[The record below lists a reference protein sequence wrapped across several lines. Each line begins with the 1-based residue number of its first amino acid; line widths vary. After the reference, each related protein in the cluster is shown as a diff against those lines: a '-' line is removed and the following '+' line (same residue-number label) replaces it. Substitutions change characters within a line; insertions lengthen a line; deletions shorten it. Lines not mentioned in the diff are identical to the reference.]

1 MRTLN
6 YIVWMGLFCLV
17 TNGSLTGQPTP
28 FEGSGTNCES
38 AMILCTAD
46 EMDGLLV
53 TLEKSIT
60 YNAPYPLC
68 DGGGV
73 PANPVWIGFYAGCT
87 AFNLTIHPYYLTKG
101 KGSSGIQAVIYRAQ
115 PGSNPCPRSM
125 EPAKESVVCFVEEC
139 VEGPVQLHATGLV
152 RGDVYFLMINGCFGT
167 HGQVLLQMDTPC
179 GEPEPFSIQGDITL
193 MQEFC
198 VGNSINM
205 HIPEQP
211 RGVSI
216 TWTFDEWVVNEGPEN
231 DFYLTLTAPG
241 TYQICASLT
250 PNCPFLLADEICTTL
265 DVYHL
270 TPIPDTTYRCKADH
284 PQAPCGIM
292 DIMLKS
298 HNGCDSMVVLNIDC
312 NGSTFT
318 EGEELF
324 VCPGGDVF
332 YEGSMWT
339 CEDAGL
345 QEVRYSRVNA
355 PVCDSVIS
363 FLLTCLAP
371 EVKIDPPLPLTP
383 GDTAVLLDG
392 SQSIGWVQGSTIT
405 WEWEAFNGGMLSGPI
420 NESKALAVEEGM
432 YCLTMKVT
440 AWNGTTHCTDVGC
453 VTVEKGRTSSAKNI
467 SGQAK
472 CGLEVWPQPAGE
484 FVWVKSKCNHSYG
497 RITVW
502 NSLGVNMVQ
511 NIWPTGVD
519 AMRLDIA
526 SWPAGMYYLQ
536 VFGKEGV
543 GSEVVIVSVN

>member
-87 AFNLTIHPYYLTKG
+87 EFSLTIHPYYLTKG
-101 KGSSGIQAVIYRAQ
+101 KWASGIQAVIYRAQ
-115 PGSNPCPRSM
+115 PGANPCPRSM
-125 EPAKESVVCFVEEC
+125 EPAKEAVVCFVDEC
-139 VEGPVQLHATGLV
+139 VEAPIQLQATGLV

-193 MQEFC
+193 TQEFC
-198 VGNSINM
+198 VGNSINV
-205 HIPEQP
+205 HVPEQP
-211 RGVSI
+211 RGVGI
-216 TWTFDEWVVNEGPEN
+216 TWTFDEWVVNEGPEH
-231 DFYLTLTAPG
+231 DFYLTLTTPG

-250 PNCPFLLADEICTTL
+250 PTCPFILADELCTTL

-270 TPIPDTTYRCKADH
+270 TPTPDTLYRCKADH
-284 PQAPCGIM
+284 PNAPCGIM
-292 DIMLKS
+292 DIMFTS
-298 HNGCDSMVVLNIDC
+298 HLGCDSMVVLNIDC

-324 VCPGGDVF
+324 VCPGGEVF
-332 YEGSMWT
+332 YEGSVWT

-363 FLLTCLAP
+363 FFLKCVAP
-371 EVKIDPPLPLTP
+371 EVKIEPPLPLTP

-392 SQSIGWVQGSTIT
+392 SQSTGWVQGSTVS
-405 WEWEAFNGGMLSGPI
+405 WEWEAFDGGVLSGPL
-420 NESKALAVEEGM
+420 NGSKAWAVEEGM

-440 AWNGTTHCTDVGC
+440 ASNGTTQCTDMGC
-453 VTVEKGRTSSAKNI
+453 VTVEKGRSSSAKNI
-467 SGQAK
+467 SGHAP
-472 CGLEVWPQPAGE
+472 CGLEVWPQPAGGTIH
-484 FVWVKSKCNHSYG
+484 VKDKCYG
-497 RITVW
+497 NAFNLTIYNLTGDA
-502 NSLGVNMVQ
+502 LKDI
-511 NIWPTGVD
+511 IWSTG
-519 AMRLDIA
+519 
-526 SWPAGMYYLQ
+526 
-536 VFGKEGV
+536 ET
-543 GSEVVIVSVN
+543 IVSIDISNLNSGLYIIQGKDDQGFQTIPVKLVIH